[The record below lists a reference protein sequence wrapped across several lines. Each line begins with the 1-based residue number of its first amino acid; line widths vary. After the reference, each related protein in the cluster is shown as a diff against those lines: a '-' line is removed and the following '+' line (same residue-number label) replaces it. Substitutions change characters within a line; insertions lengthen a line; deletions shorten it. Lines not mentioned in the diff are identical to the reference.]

1 MTDEIHPHEPA
12 HPPVRSE
19 GFEFNHPTVISLL
32 YLASFVTGLTAIV
45 GVILTYVWRGEAD
58 EASWT
63 ASHYAYLIRTFWIG
77 LIGTV
82 AGVILTM
89 VLIGVFLLLATA
101 LLVIVRSVMSL
112 LAAQKR
118 EPMPHPDSWMI

>member
-1 MTDEIHPHEPA
+1 MTDDIRERAQPQPPA
-12 HPPVRSE
+12 TG

-45 GVILTYVWRGEAD
+45 GVVLAYVWRGEARQAPWL
-58 EASWT
+58 E
-63 ASHYAYLIRTFWIG
+63 SHYAYLIRTFWIG

-89 VLIGVFLLLATA
+89 ILIGIFVLLGTA
-101 LLVIVRSVMSL
+101 VLVIVRSVMSL

-118 EPMPHPDSWMI
+118 EPMPNPGSWTI